1 MVSASRCINLPKR
14 FFYNKDC
21 LAFLEDTMSL
31 PYMDRQEKELERL
44 RLLIADQDVILA
56 NLDYECD
63 QITMSASYKIGHAL
77 LRPFWLLKRLFR
89 SIGDGKAY
97 CSASMRPPGFR

>member
-77 LRPFWLLKRLFR
+77 LRPFWLLKRAFSVHR
-89 SIGDGKAY
+89 G
-97 CSASMRPPGFR
+97 R